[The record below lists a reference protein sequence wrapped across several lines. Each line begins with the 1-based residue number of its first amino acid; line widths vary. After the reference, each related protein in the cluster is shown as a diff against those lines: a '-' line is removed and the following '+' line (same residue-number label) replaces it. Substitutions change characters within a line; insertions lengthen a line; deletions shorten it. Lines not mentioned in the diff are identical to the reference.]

1 VENEMITS
9 NRYRRFLA
17 ALTGIFFLS
26 VSVIAVAIYIG
37 QEIMTP
43 EFARAEYRPMSM
55 VMIPPRAA
63 VSKEGAFSSHQLIE
77 QGGVVEDAVLAA
89 CKDIFEK
96 LGYEIRIL
104 TVDEVN
110 ADPDLQVMVRDLNKR
125 YDEDFLQKIKPP
137 LKRELQDIR
146 ERRFKMGDEARI
158 LADRLGV
165 EAIIVGRI
173 EVAAAA
179 GGASV
184 FSLGTSGEAEMS
196 IGIIAGDNGDLEAFF
211 TGAQL
216 GLSAKKIEKKPLK
229 TMAKLSANVLKD
241 YPTPDELIKVKRS
254 WPQTT
259 DREIPDAA
267 LSDEDIL
274 LDMEEMIE
282 QPQEDAAPA
291 VDEAL

>member
-1 VENEMITS
+1 MTASIRSKRIFAV
-9 NRYRRFLA
+9 
-17 ALTGIFFLS
+17 LTGMFLLTVS
-26 VSVIAVAIYIG
+26 VSALAIYIG

-43 EFARAEYRPMSM
+43 EFARAEYRPMTL

-63 VSKEGAFSSHQLIE
+63 VSKDSMFSSHQLIE
-77 QGGVVEDAVLAA
+77 QGGIVEDAVLVA
-89 CKDIFEK
+89 CKDIFDK

-110 ADPDLQVMVRDLNKR
+110 ADPDLQVMVRNVNKR
-125 YDEDFLQKIKPP
+125 YDEDFLQKITLPF
-137 LKRELQDIR
+137 KRQLQDVR
-146 ERRFKMGDEARI
+146 ERRYKMGDEARI

-211 TGAQL
+211 TGTQL

-241 YPTPDELIKVKRS
+241 
-254 WPQTT
+254 
-259 DREIPDAA
+259 
-267 LSDEDIL
+267 
-274 LDMEEMIE
+274 
-282 QPQEDAAPA
+282 
-291 VDEAL
+291 

>member
-1 VENEMITS
+1 MITS
-9 NRYRRFLA
+9 IRNKRIFA
-17 ALTGIFFLS
+17 VLTGMFLLTVS
-26 VSVIAVAIYIG
+26 VSALAIYIG

-43 EFARAEYRPMSM
+43 EFARAEYRPMTM

-63 VSKEGAFSSHQLIE
+63 VSKDSMFSSHELIE
-77 QGGVVEDAVLAA
+77 QGGIVEDAVLVA
-89 CKDIFEK
+89 CKDIFDK
-96 LGYEIRIL
+96 LGYEVRIL
-104 TVDEVN
+104 SVDEVN
-110 ADPDLQVMVRDLNKR
+110 ADKDLQVMVRNVNKR
-125 YDEDFLQKIKPP
+125 Y
-137 LKRELQDIR
+137 
-146 ERRFKMGDEARI
+146 DEARI

-241 YPTPDELIKVKRS
+241 YPTPDELIKVKKS
-254 WPQTT
+254 WLQTT
-259 DREIPDAA
+259 NRKVPDAA

-274 LDMEEMIE
+274 SDMEAMFE
-282 QPQEDAAPA
+282 QPEEDATPA
-291 VDEAL
+291 VDEAN

>member
-1 VENEMITS
+1 MNTPD
-9 NRYRRFLA
+9 RYRRILAVFTGVFL
-17 ALTGIFFLS
+17 LS
-26 VSVIAVAIYIG
+26 VSVSAVAIYIG

-63 VSKEGAFSSHQLIE
+63 VSKEGAFSSHRLIE
-77 QGGVVEDAVLAA
+77 QGGVVEDAVLVA

-110 ADPDLQVMVRDLNKR
+110 ADPDLQVMVRDVNKR

-158 LADRLGV
+158 LAARLRADG
-165 EAIIVGRI
+165 IIVGRI
-173 EVAAAA
+173 LAAAA
-179 GGASV
+179 SGGTSV
-184 FSLGTSGEAEMS
+184 MSLGTSGQAHMS

-211 TGAQL
+211 TGAQI
-216 GLSAKKIEKKPLK
+216 GLSAKKIEKNPLK
-229 TMAKLSANVLKD
+229 TMAKLFGSVLKD
-241 YPTPDELIKVKRS
+241 YPAPDELIKVKKS
-254 WPQTT
+254 WPQNTN
-259 DREIPDAA
+259 REVPDAE
-267 LSDEDIL
+267 LSDEDVL
-274 LDMEEMIE
+274 SDMEEMIG
-282 QPQEDAAPA
+282 QPEEDATPA
-291 VDEAL
+291 LDEAL